1 MDYCYSH
8 KFKTKNYN
16 IMKTKSYLF
25 LIITFLLS
33 LAFEL
38 QAQTNFYEDF
48 NTTSARKIPSTWSIN
63 EGEVSGTY
71 AWRGQKED
79 FDAMCMRFN
88 AGGGSYSVLRT
99 PEITLT
105 SDKDLSFYFK
115 NETADFSVY
124 VDVLNADGSE
134 TRHLLGENLVSASW
148 VLKTFSLKQFT
159 GNKIKIAFY
168 GKKTDAGGYAYFD
181 KVSIEDVSICAYP
194 MDIELVSVSQ
204 NSASI
209 MWLINS
215 DGSSIPTYFKIRV
228 KDETGTI
235 VGDYDDYRFENDGS
249 YMFTIEGLNSSTLY
263 TVSLCSDCSED
274 MKGVSKWSEDFEFK
288 TLCDY
293 VQLPYSADFD
303 ADNRLLSPCWIVNPD
318 NLAGVEISSKG
329 FQYGDTGYSLMFQGS
344 TTKTAY
350 AVSEQFA
357 HAANDLE
364 ISFMVYG
371 EFGLPF
377 NVGLTTDPLSPD
389 AFEILVED
397 TIYTRSNLRWREV
410 RFCTDASY
418 YANQENVSLFISL
431 PAGVSGRL
439 YVDAVRVNPRPTCP
453 RLENIK
459 VKDILAQEVTLEWK
473 EYGNAGKY
481 EVEMT
486 NLFDAEA
493 SVISKTVT
501 SYPCTITGLVGNTTY
516 SVKVRPICSDT
527 DMGEWSVPVEFRTG
541 CDVMESNVFQESFEA
556 SSSTIPECWQVKQFV
571 AGYGDGENYGNEGI
585 DVYTPTYSMYP
596 DGVTVTEAR
605 DGRKV
610 LRFRKTKGGTRTAI
624 ITQAMQIN
632 TPKSYDVS
640 FWMYRN
646 TREIVSSAGNKYPEP
661 IRVLVNTRPDTVG
674 AIELDVIYA
683 CMYHS
688 PTVEEPGWYQYDYNI
703 PLTGTV
709 YFMLEA
715 IAQPGGNDL
724 FVDDI
729 RVYNAP
735 TCRKIKDIELLPP
748 TQTEFRMKWAKGN
761 DETSWVVS
769 YRLTDPNTLA
779 TIKTDKVTVTGGVPE
794 FKLEGLTHST
804 EYRIAGK
811 VASYCAV
818 GDTSV
823 WVEFDYKFM
832 TECAAISKLPYE
844 EQFEGQTFPP
854 VCWSVIGSA
863 DDVVRHLRTD
873 YMYQGGGVQFESN
886 NVVLVTPEFNTE
898 AGKDYRMTFMMLR
911 NYGAEGSGIE
921 VWLND
926 KPTLEGATKQLFI
939 SSDYLGTPSVVQKA
953 YYQYK
958 VEFAGGGSKY
968 LMFKNVGDN
977 FNHIDNVVFLEKPS
991 CEPIL
996 DFTVD
1001 NVTSYTARVSV
1012 LDEGVTTCEVSF
1024 CGVGVAPNAG
1034 KIVASNDSIIEVNG
1048 LSSETTYEV
1057 YVRNVCGALK
1067 GEWSSKKV
1075 TITTHC
1081 TPFEV
1086 TKATP
1091 FNEDFESFQ
1100 EAQQLAGCY
1109 LSENGYFRTEVR
1121 DNTYKSMIANS
1132 GRLYAWMSSG
1142 VSAVLYRPL
1151 KLKAGVYYELS
1162 TYAIQGGTSSHVSLG
1177 YARVPVFD
1185 SLVYVA
1191 TQEKMAQEW
1200 VNHQG
1205 YFQVPETGVYYLGV
1219 YVYASTSIG
1228 IDDIRVQEV
1237 SCVPPTTNI
1246 ANLASNS
1253 AAIKITD
1260 MSAGKWLLSVNNF
1273 MFAPDMVNGNVF
1285 YGEVTE
1291 EYTNLENLDPNSEYY
1306 YSVKSLCGEGEE
1318 STWSKVESFRT
1329 RCASQSLPFSDGF
1342 EYDVNCW
1349 TFLGDY
1355 EYHSLTTYPKQEG
1368 NQSLSASKA
1377 VIVTPELEVESLADY
1392 MIEGW
1397 IRSSMADIDIAIGVM
1412 TDINDLSTYETVG
1425 TFHIQENSKW
1435 YHMSMYFS
1443 DLNLPD
1449 YADFK
1454 NARYVVFYLPQDEVS
1469 CFLDDISIKLAPN
1482 CKQPV
1487 EVKLVDVTD
1496 NSCTI
1501 SWTSK
1506 GEETSWRVVGKRGER
1521 ISVDTVV
1528 TSNPAVINGLL
1539 HSTTYDFEISSI
1551 CSETE
1556 SSAVTSIGKVTTGCG
1571 LWDLP
1576 YVEDFSGYSYGATP
1590 LCWENLDNGG
1600 WFVEYDN
1607 RIYFPTNE
1615 KNKEGQKA
1623 TILTPKFNLKDVEGA
1638 LLTMS
1643 FANSYADTLTI
1654 RLSTD
1659 GGATY
1664 PIVLGEGYKNLP
1676 DYVVR
1681 KFDLTPYVGNEIRIS
1696 IEGTASGIET
1706 SYIVIN
1712 HFEIEKIES
1721 CMRPVGLTLKSVGGT
1736 SAIVEINDTTGA
1748 TAWQYACLRSN
1759 EYLENVTEFTT
1770 ITTNPFTIENL
1781 GGFTDYTL
1789 YVRTDCGDKQ
1799 SSWRNISFTTE
1810 CAEVNTVPYF
1820 DGFEKIERPQEGC
1833 FSILT
1838 TKPNGVESWRPATG
1852 ISYSKYSEGVHS
1864 LELFPSDEYEMF
1876 VVMPQLDAPTTSLQM
1891 TFDYLSQRSSYYAPD
1906 IVVGVLK
1913 DANNASTFE
1922 EVTTCVSFEPRRDVN
1937 DDVIFETVKV
1947 EFNVL
1952 DAEFSNSR
1960 IAFKVGPTLYNQG
1973 EAYIDNIKIEKV
1985 DACPNV
1991 RSIELLE
1998 VDATSARLALQY
2010 MSDAVQLAYGP
2021 AVQDIDSM
2029 LRVVSTLDTIELTDL
2044 TKGVNYAV
2052 YARSVCGTDTGA
2064 WIHPLTFGT
2073 VCDAYIID
2081 DATMYSESF
2090 NSYEEHPM
2098 AFPACYTR
2106 IKTHLELGVEYP
2118 KLTKARDGEGD
2129 KNVLHLYKDVVL
2141 ALPEFNLS
2149 GERLM
2154 LTFNFCNPDGGTYYK
2169 VGLQEDLSDETTF
2182 MEVKEFYASSLL
2194 RQVTIDFSQ
2203 YKVSGKYIVFKG
2215 SSKTNSVYI
2224 DNIVVSKAPECFAP
2238 TDLKL
2243 KALGDT
2249 FAIFDWNHAPAAIKY
2264 ECELS
2269 SVNGI
2274 EKFDV
2279 DTTTELLTLNNL
2291 ARNTKYVLRMRAVC
2305 VEATNW
2311 VEVQFTTMNNIPTFP
2326 YVCGFED
2333 VVENS
2338 NWLFADKG
2346 EDVKFIVGANSNNSV
2361 MTGDSALYIA
2371 DATRAYAY
2379 YDYGSSNVYAYRTLL
2394 FDSGNYQITFD
2405 WKCNGES
2412 ERDFGRVFLAPTD
2425 IYVSAGTKIGA
2436 TELDV
2441 EKYIRLH
2448 ESDKLL
2454 GSPVWKGESTMVSVE
2469 DMTNYYLIVQ
2479 WSNDVSGAMNPP
2491 LSIDNIRIVKI
2502 ECGVISDLALRY
2514 VATDSAVIDFNNPT
2528 EGGEVEYVVSL
2539 TGDVESVFTSGVVS
2553 GDSIALSGL
2562 SADTQYY
2569 LFVRPVCGDEVESP
2583 WASLSFAT
2591 ECYAVE
2597 VKEGMPYLENFETY
2611 SSTDV
2616 FDNCWTEEH
2625 LLGTNRWMVNS
2636 VDASVVAYA
2645 YSGSNFMSLSSR
2657 GGKHKNSVTRAF
2669 MLEGGKY
2676 YKVSVYACQSDR
2688 VAAYVSLISG
2698 GKELVREAIIG
2709 TDYQRVSAEI
2719 YVETSG
2725 VYELGV
2731 VGEVSN
2737 SSWNL
2742 IIDDFSV
2749 EALKV
2754 GTPVDLQVE
2763 EVTEN
2768 SVKLTWVGNSEAY
2781 EVEVLQSGIS
2791 VATQT
2796 TNTPTA
2802 TFVGLQPS
2810 TAYEARVRAV
2820 YGDEMSAWITI
2831 NFNTV
2836 CGVVYPPFVQTFE
2849 NTQLSTIPLCWD
2861 NTTESSLLENMYNW
2875 AVFEPDEYSYIGN
2888 EYGRCV
2894 RIQCASTNGHSM
2906 LMTPSISLDGDY
2918 SLSFKYLSSSPNEK
2932 LKVVVVYE
2940 GGADTL
2946 GVFGNTDN
2954 IWQSVRYG
2962 LSNYKGKVVK
2972 LGFYAT
2978 AAKASSAYIVVDD
2991 VRVLCYVDNIVFEDA
3006 ICQPSQGSITYN
3018 KYGFTVNSSSLKIG
3032 ENIIEKLFE
3041 AQSVSECDTL
3051 KTLKLTMN
3059 TSGVYQ
3065 YNDTICQG
3073 EVYNKAPFE
3082 GKNIVLSGYY
3092 DALLTSSC
3100 GCDSIVRLNLT
3111 VLNTHYSL
3119 EETICEGDAYTL
3131 GKKQLT
3137 EAGIYVDTLINSRG
3151 CDSVVTLT
3159 LNVMPKYFETQRY
3172 VCQGNKVEWI
3182 DTVLTTT
3189 GRYQRV
3195 FENAN
3200 GCDSVVIMDL
3210 HVLPSEVEVYD
3221 TICLGEDYQF
3231 LDTIIS
3237 ESGLYV
3243 RTFQNILRC
3252 DSTVYLHLTVAEPE
3266 PTIENDYICQGEL
3279 YTGYGHSRITITQDT
3294 MLIQRISQP
3303 DRCDSLVHIYVD
3315 YVEVVEIDTTVFIQQ
3330 GDYYDFGE
3338 NTLTKPGYYREVF
3351 TSSAGCDSIVNL
3363 TLEVGTGLEGVYVLS
3378 LVIAPNPIS
3387 GTETTYINHEWTA
3400 EQMQGLVFEVI
3411 DATGKVVRRQ
3421 QPMTYPIAIE
3431 SLPTSGIYLVR
3442 VIDGIGGL
3450 HIGRIVV
3457 R

>member
-1 MDYCYSH
+1 
-8 KFKTKNYN
+8 
-16 IMKTKSYLF
+16 MKTKSYLF

-48 NTTSARKIPSTWSIN
+48 NTTSTRKIPSTWSIT

-134 TRHLLGENLVSASW
+134 TRHLLDENLVSASW

-168 GKKTDAGGYAYFD
+168 GKKTNAGGYAYFD

-204 NSASI
+204 NSATI
-209 MWLINS
+209 MWVINS
-215 DGSSIPTYFKIRV
+215 DGGSIPSYFKIRV
-228 KDETGTI
+228 KDETGAI
-235 VGDYDDYRFENDGS
+235 VGDYDNYIFENDGS
-249 YMFTIEGLNSSTLY
+249 YMFTIDGLNSSSLY
-263 TVSLCSDCSED
+263 TVSLCSDCSDD
-274 MKGVSKWSEDFEFK
+274 MKGVSKWSEDFEFR
-288 TLCDY
+288 TLCDD
-293 VQLPYSADFD
+293 VVLPYTEDFD
-303 ADNRLLSPCWIVNPD
+303 SEDRLVPICWVVNPD
-318 NLAGVEISSKG
+318 NLAGVEISSSG
-329 FQYGDTGYSLMFQGS
+329 FKFGDTGYSLMFQGNAS
-344 TTKTAY
+344 KTAY

-364 ISFMVYG
+364 VSMMVYG
-371 EFGLPF
+371 DLGLAF
-377 NVGLTTDPLSPD
+377 NVGLTTDPLSAD
-389 AFEILVED
+389 AFEILLED
-397 TIYTRSNLRWREV
+397 TINVRSIWREV

-418 YANQENVSLFISL
+418 YGDQENLSLFISL

-439 YVDAVRVNPRPTCP
+439 YVDAIRVNPRPTCP
-453 RLENIK
+453 RLENVK
-459 VKDILAQEVTLEWK
+459 VKNILAQEVTLDWL
-473 EYGNAGKY
+473 EYGKAEKY
-481 EVEMT
+481 EVEISNILT
-486 NLFDAEA
+486 PE
-493 SVISKTVT
+493 SGVVSKTVT
-501 SYPCTITGLVGNTTY
+501 SYPCVVDGLVGNTTY
-516 SVKVRPICSDT
+516 SVKVRSVCSDT
-527 DMGEWSVPVEFRTG
+527 DKGEWSLPVEFKTG
-541 CDVMESNVFQESFEA
+541 CDVMESNVFTESFEA

-571 AGYGDGENYGNEGI
+571 AGYGDGENYGDEGI

-596 DGVTVTEAR
+596 DGVIVTEAK

-624 ITQAMQIN
+624 ITQAMQIDVA
-632 TPKSYDVS
+632 KSYDVS

-646 TREIVSSAGNKYPEP
+646 AREIVSQAGDKYPEP
-661 IRVLVNTRPDTVG
+661 VRVLVNTRPDTVG
-674 AIELDVIYA
+674 AIELDVIHA
-683 CMYHS
+683 CIFHA
-688 PTVEEPGWYQYDYNI
+688 PVVDEPGWYQYDYNI

-709 YFMLEA
+709 YFMLEV
-715 IAQPGGNDL
+715 ISQPDGNDL

-735 TCRKIKDIELLPP
+735 TCRKIKDIELLPS
-748 TQTEFRMKWAKGN
+748 TQTEFGMKWAKGD

-779 TIKTDKVTVTGGVPE
+779 TIKTDKVTITGGVPE
-794 FKLEGLTHST
+794 FKLGNLTHST

-811 VASYCAV
+811 VASYCGV

-823 WVEFDYKFM
+823 WVDFDYKFI
-832 TECAAISKLPYE
+832 TECAPIVSLPYE
-844 EQFEGQTFPP
+844 ENFEGLTFPP
-854 VCWSVIGSA
+854 VCWTTTGPEGNIE
-863 DDVVRHLRTD
+863 RHERSEF
-873 YMYQGGGVQFESN
+873 MYEGAGVQMEVPGN
-886 NVVLVTPEFNTE
+886 GQALVTPQFRFE
-898 AGKDYRMTFMMLR
+898 ANKEYRVSFMMMR
-911 NYGAEGSGIE
+911 NFGDGGIKVMLNSSPDTVGAEELLYI
-921 VWLND
+921 
-926 KPTLEGATKQLFI
+926 PTTYTEEPAVTKK
-939 SSDYLGTPSVVQKA
+939 G
-953 YYQYK
+953 YYQYR
-958 VEFAGGGSKY
+958 VDFDAVGDKY
-968 LMFKNVGDN
+968 LMFVQTAIEESSANDY
-977 FNHIDNVVFLEKPS
+977 IDKVIISEKPA
-991 CEPIL
+991 CEPVL
-996 DFTVD
+996 DFAVD
-1001 NVTSYTARVSV
+1001 NVTSYAARVSV
-1012 LDEGVTTCEVSF
+1012 LDEGTTTCEVSF
-1024 CGVGVAPNAG
+1024 CGVGIAPNAG
-1034 KIVASNDSIIEVNG
+1034 KIVPSDSCVLEVND
-1048 LSSETTYEV
+1048 LLAETTYDI
-1057 YVRNVCGALK
+1057 YVRNVCGTVK

-1091 FNEDFESFQ
+1091 FVEDFEGFR
-1100 EAQQLAGCY
+1100 EAQQLDGCY
-1109 LSENGYFRTEVR
+1109 LREGGYFRTEVK
-1121 DNTYKSMIANS
+1121 DNTYQSMVANS

-1177 YARVPVFD
+1177 YARVPVVD
-1185 SLVYVA
+1185 SLIYVA
-1191 TQEKMAQEW
+1191 EQEKMEQEW
-1200 VNHQG
+1200 VNHSG
-1205 YFQVPETGVYYLGV
+1205 YFQVPETGVYYFGV

-1228 IDDIRVQEV
+1228 IDDIKVQEV
-1237 SCVPPTTNI
+1237 SCVPPTIGI
-1246 ANLASNS
+1246 ANLASTS

-1260 MSAGKWLLSVNNF
+1260 MTAGKWLLSVNNF

-1291 EYTNLENLDPNSEYY
+1291 EYTNLENLDPNTEYF

-1318 STWSKVESFRT
+1318 STWSKVGSFRT
-1329 RCASQSLPFSDGF
+1329 RCSEQSLPFSEGF

-1355 EYHSLTTYPKQEG
+1355 ESHNLMTYPKQEG
-1368 NQSLSASKA
+1368 NQSLFASKA
-1377 VIVTPELEVESLADY
+1377 IIVTPEFDVESLADY

-1397 IRSSMADIDIAIGVM
+1397 VRSSSGDVDIAIGVM
-1412 TDINDLSTYETVG
+1412 TDINDISTYETVG
-1425 TFHIQENSKW
+1425 TFHIQESLKW

-1454 NARYVVFYLPQDEVS
+1454 NARYVVFYLPQDDIS
-1469 CFLDDISIKLAPN
+1469 CNLDDISIKLAPS
-1482 CKQPV
+1482 CKKPV
-1487 EVKLVDVTD
+1487 EVKFDEVTD

-1506 GEETSWRVVGKRGER
+1506 GEETSWRIVGKRGER
-1521 ISVDTVV
+1521 IDVDTVV

-1539 HSTTYDFEISSI
+1539 HSTTYEFEISSI

-1556 SSAVTSIGKVTTGCG
+1556 SSAVTNIGKVTTECG
-1571 LWDLP
+1571 VWDLP

-1600 WFVEYDN
+1600 WFIEQNN

-1615 KNKEGQKA
+1615 KNKEGQKS
-1623 TILTPKFNLKDVEGA
+1623 TILTPKFDLRDVEGA

-1643 FANSYADTLTI
+1643 FANNYADTLTI

-1659 GGATY
+1659 GGETY

-1676 DYVVR
+1676 DYVVH
-1681 KFDLTPYVGNEIRIS
+1681 KFDLTPYVGNVIRFS

-1721 CMRPVGLTLKSVGGT
+1721 CMRPVELKLNSIGGT
-1736 SAIVEINDTTGA
+1736 SAVVEINDTTGA
-1748 TAWQYACLRSN
+1748 TAWQYACLKSN
-1759 EYLENVTEFTT
+1759 EYLEDVVEFTSV
-1770 ITTNPFTIENL
+1770 TTNPFTIENL
-1781 GGFTDYTL
+1781 AGFTDYTL
-1789 YVRTDCGDKQ
+1789 YVRTNCGDKQ
-1799 SSWRNISFTTE
+1799 SSWRSTTFTTE
-1810 CAEVNTVPYF
+1810 CAEVNSIPYF
-1820 DGFEKIERPQEGC
+1820 DSFEKIDRPQEGC
-1833 FSILT
+1833 FTIFT
-1838 TKPNGVESWRPATG
+1838 TKPEGVESWRPTTG
-1852 ISYSKYSEGVHS
+1852 ISISKHSDGNQS
-1864 LELFPSDEYEMF
+1864 LELFPSNEYEMF

-1913 DANNASTFE
+1913 DANNASSFE
-1922 EVTTCVSFEPRRDVN
+1922 EVMTCVSFEPRKDVDGN
-1937 DDVIFETVKV
+1937 VIFETVKV
-1947 EFNVL
+1947 EFNML

-1973 EAYIDNIKIEKV
+1973 EAYIDNIKIEV
-1985 DACPNV
+1985 ADACPNV
-1991 RSIELLE
+1991 RSIELISA
-1998 VDATSARLALQY
+1998 DATSAKLALKY

-2021 AVQDIDSM
+2021 AIQDIDSM
-2029 LRVVSTLDTIELTDL
+2029 TRVVSTLDTIELTNL
-2044 TKGVNYAV
+2044 TKATNYAV
-2052 YARSVCGTDTGA
+2052 YARSVCGVDTGA
-2064 WIHPLTFGT
+2064 WIQPLIFGT
-2073 VCDAYIID
+2073 ECDTYVIS

-2090 NSYEEHPM
+2090 NSYSNHPM
-2098 AFPACYTR
+2098 DFPACYTR
-2106 IKTHLELGVEYP
+2106 VKTHTELGVMYP

-2129 KNVLHLYKDVVL
+2129 KNVLHLYKEVVL
-2141 ALPEFNLS
+2141 ALPEFNLPA
-2149 GERLM
+2149 ERLM
-2154 LTFNFCNPDGGTYYK
+2154 MTFNYYNPDGGTYFK
-2169 VGLQEDLSDETTF
+2169 VGLQDDLSDETTF
-2182 MEVKEFYASSLL
+2182 VEVKELYASSLL
-2194 RQVTIDFSQ
+2194 RQITLDFSQ

-2215 SSKTNSVYI
+2215 LAKTNSVYV

-2249 FAIFDWNHAPAAIKY
+2249 FAIFDWNHAPAAMKY

-2269 SVNGI
+2269 SENGI

-2279 DTTTELLTLNNL
+2279 DTLTELLTLSNL
-2291 ARNTKYVLRMRAVC
+2291 ARSTKYVLRMRTIC
-2305 VEATNW
+2305 VEATDW
-2311 VEVQFTTMNNIPTFP
+2311 VETQFTTMNSVPSFP

-2333 VVENS
+2333 ASENG

-2346 EDVKFIVGANSNNSV
+2346 EDVKFIVGGNNSNSV

-2371 DATRAYAY
+2371 DATNAYAY

-2394 FDSGNYQITFD
+2394 FEPGDYQISFD
-2405 WKCNGES
+2405 WKCNGETD
-2412 ERDFGRVFLAPTD
+2412 RDFGRVFLAPID
-2425 IYVSAGTKIGA
+2425 IYVNAGTKIGA
-2436 TELDV
+2436 NELDT

-2448 ESDKLL
+2448 ENDKLS
-2454 GSPVWKGESTMVSVE
+2454 GSPVWKGESTIVSVGE
-2469 DMTNYYLIVQ
+2469 MTNYYLIVQ

-2491 LSIDNIRIVKI
+2491 LSVDNIRIVKI
-2502 ECGVISDLALRY
+2502 ECGFISDLTLRY
-2514 VATDSAVIDFNNPT
+2514 IGTDSAVIDFNNPT

-2539 TGDVESVFTSGVVS
+2539 TGDVESVYANGVVT

-2569 LFVRPVCGDEVESP
+2569 LFARPVCGDGVESP
-2583 WASLSFAT
+2583 WVSLAFAT

-2597 VKEGMPYLENFETY
+2597 VKEGMPYLENFEIY

-2616 FDNCWTEEH
+2616 FDNCWKEEH
-2625 LLGTNRWMVNS
+2625 LLGNNRWMVNS
-2636 VDASVVAYA
+2636 VDASVVAHA

-2657 GGKHKNSVTRAF
+2657 GGKNKNSVTRAF

-2688 VAAYVSLISG
+2688 VAAYVSLIMEHG
-2698 GKELVREAIIG
+2698 TENKELVREAIVG
-2709 TDYQRVSAEI
+2709 NDYQKVSAEI
-2719 YVETSG
+2719 YIETTG

-2731 VGEVSN
+2731 CGEVSS

-2742 IIDDFSV
+2742 MIDDFSV
-2749 EALKV
+2749 EELKV

-2768 SVKLTWVGNSEAY
+2768 SVKLIWVGNSETY
-2781 EVEVLQSGIS
+2781 EVEVLQAGIS
-2791 VATQT
+2791 VATMT
-2796 TNTPTA
+2796 TNDPTA
-2802 TFVGLQPS
+2802 TFVGLQAS

-2820 YGDEMSAWITI
+2820 YGDEKSAWVTI
-2831 NFNTV
+2831 NFNTS
-2836 CGVVYPPFVQTFE
+2836 CGVVYPPFVETFE
-2849 NTQLSTIPLCWD
+2849 NAQLSTIPFCWD

-2894 RIQCASTNGHSM
+2894 RIQCASTNGYSM

-2918 SLSFKYLSSSPNEK
+2918 SLSFKYLSSSANEK
-2932 LKVVVVYE
+2932 LKVVVVYD
-2940 GGADTL
+2940 GGVDTL
-2946 GVFGNTDN
+2946 DVFGNTN
-2954 IWQSVRYG
+2954 IEWEVARYS
-2962 LSNYKGKVVK
+2962 LSKYNGKVVK
-2972 LGFYAT
+2972 IGFYAT
-2978 AAKASSAYIVVDD
+2978 AQKASSAYIVVDD
-2991 VRVLCYVDNIVFEDA
+2991 VRVLCYVDDIVFEDA
-3006 ICQPSQGSITYN
+3006 ICQPTQGSVTYN
-3018 KYGFTVNSSSLKIG
+3018 KYGFTINSSSLKVG
-3032 ENIIEKLFE
+3032 ENVIEKLFE
-3041 AQSVSECDTL
+3041 AQTASECDTL

-3059 TSGVYQ
+3059 ASGIYQ

-3100 GCDSIVRLNLT
+3100 GCDSVVRLNLM

-3119 EETICEGDAYTL
+3119 ADTICEGDVYKL
-3131 GKKQLT
+3131 GNKQLT

-3159 LNVMPKYFETQRY
+3159 LSVIPKYFEEQRY
-3172 VCQGNKVEWI
+3172 VCEGDKVEWL
-3182 DTVLTTT
+3182 DTMLTTT
-3189 GRYQRV
+3189 GKYERV
-3195 FENAN
+3195 FVNNN
-3200 GCDSVVIMDL
+3200 GCDSVVIMNL

-3231 LDTIIS
+3231 LDTIIT

-3243 RTFQNILRC
+3243 RTFQNMLRC
-3252 DSTVYLHLTVAEPE
+3252 DSIVHLHLTVAEPE
-3266 PTIENDYICQGEL
+3266 PTIENDYICEGEL
-3279 YTGYGHSRITITQDT
+3279 YTGYGYYRIEITQDT

-3303 DRCDSLVHIYVD
+3303 GKCDSLVHIYVD
-3315 YVEVVEIDTTVFIQQ
+3315 YIETIEVDTVVHILDGEI
-3330 GDYYDFGE
+3330 YEFGE
-3338 NTLTKPGYYREVF
+3338 KTLTKPGNYREVF

-3363 TLEVGTGLEGVYVLS
+3363 TLEVGTGLDGVYVLS

-3387 GTETTYINHEWTA
+3387 GGETTYINREWTT
-3400 EQMQGLVFEVI
+3400 EEMQGLRIEVI
-3411 DATGKVVRRQ
+3411 DATGRVVMREE
-3421 QPMTYPIAIE
+3421 PMSYPI
-3431 SLPTSGIYLVR
+3431 SVDGLTMDGIYLVR
-3442 VIDGIGGL
+3442 VIDGTGGV
-3450 HIGRIVV
+3450 HVGRIVV
-3457 R
+3457 VR